1 MANFRNEG
9 QRQAR
14 KPVPH
19 SGLGHLLGVPGG
31 GCNGVQQS
39 QEAEASRR
47 FPSRVTPSLGFLR
60 RWGRGVIR
68 SPPQLSFV

>member
-1 MANFRNEG
+1 M
-9 QRQAR
+9 
-14 KPVPH
+14 PH

>member
-1 MANFRNEG
+1 MNVGGRGAERGQLQKRG

-39 QEAEASRR
+39 QEAEASR
-47 FPSRVTPSLGFLR
+47 GFLAA
-60 RWGRGVIR
+60 
-68 SPPQLSFV
+68 